1 MLKIGLRSV
10 VHQGYLIEVQAYFG
24 DIVDLV
30 PDHHN
35 KVNIIIRQVE

>member
-1 MLKIGLRSV
+1 MEIIKI
-10 VHQGYLIEVQAYFG
+10 IQADLG

-35 KVNIIIRQVE
+35 KVTIAVKQVT